1 VKKKSC
7 NRAMEAIESLGD
19 TRHRRHGWLFLR
31 RHVRRCSDCG
41 AYLTRMESVI
51 EALDEIQPVSAPGEL
66 LEAVMDRLL
75 PRLSYESPTFEER
88 SRGHLGLL
96 VFAGAAGLGVAV
108 AIALAVWR
116 HIVGQQGEEELASI
130 GTA

>member
-1 VKKKSC
+1 VKEKTC

-19 TRHRRHGWLFLR
+19 TRHRRHGWLLPR

-51 EALDEIQPVSAPGEL
+51 ETLDEIQRVSAPNGL
-66 LEAVMDRLL
+66 LEAVMDCLLSRLL
-75 PRLSYESPTFEER
+75 YESPTVEER
-88 SRGHLGLL
+88 SHGHRGLL
-96 VFAGAAGLGVAV
+96 VLAGAAGLGVAA
-108 AIALAVWR
+108 AIALAVWI
-116 HIVGQQGEEELASI
+116 HVAGQHGDEKLASI